1 MGARADGVRA
11 LIAGGANVNAL
22 DGMFAGTPLLWT
34 AGGWSN
40 NPDPRADYLG
50 VARQLIAA
58 GSSREWLAPE
68 KAPDPE
74 STHEKLAELC
84 RAAAGA

>member
-1 MGARADGVRA
+1 
-11 LIAGGANVNAL
+11 
-22 DGMFAGTPLLWT
+22 MFAGTPLLW
-34 AGGWSN
+34 ASEGWSHN
-40 NPDPRADYLG
+40 SDPHADYLG
-50 VARQLIAA
+50 VARQLIAG

-84 RAAAGA
+84 RAAGA